1 MLILDADQSRAP
13 SHIQLPHFAE
23 LARSGLTQPPKTGP
37 SRMLIGAF
45 GPRNS
50 MKIEQPQAIIQKAGS
65 GEIEDSL
72 ENLNPIEC
80 LVRSA
85 QSSE

>member
-1 MLILDADQSRAP
+1 
-13 SHIQLPHFAE
+13 
-23 LARSGLTQPPKTGP
+23 
-37 SRMLIGAF
+37 MLIGAF